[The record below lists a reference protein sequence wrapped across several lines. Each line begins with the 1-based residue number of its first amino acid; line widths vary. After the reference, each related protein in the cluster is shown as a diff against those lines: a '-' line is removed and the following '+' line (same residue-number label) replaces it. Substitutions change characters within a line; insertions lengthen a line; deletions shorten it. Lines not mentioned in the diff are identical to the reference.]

1 MATGTLIYEGKAKK
15 IYTTGHPDE
24 VLQYFKDDATAFNA
38 QKRGTIVEKGIINNK
53 VSERLFRLLEQS
65 GVPTHFVERKSDRE
79 MLTKKVTIVPVEVVV
94 RNVVAGSL
102 AKRLGLKE
110 GDRIHPPIVEWYYK
124 NDALGDP
131 LVADDHV
138 RLLKLATPEQL
149 TEIRRLALKVNGV
162 LQPFFAERRMWQFV
176 LAIEGLKDTCEH
188 FNIPIVSGNVSF
200 YNETNGLSIY
210 PTPMLGMVGLIEEAA
225 RAMTQW
231 FRDDG
236 DAIVLLGQTR
246 DDLGGSEY
254 LKVLQHREQGSP
266 PLLNLDTEKALHA
279 FALKVIHGAIGRS
292 GPVARTGGRDGPEI
306 PTAEIGREH

>member
-15 IYTTGHPDE
+15 IFTTGHPDE

-110 GDRIHPPIVEWYYK
+110 GEAILPPIVEWYYK

-131 LVADDHV
+131 LIADDHV
-138 RLLKLATPEQL
+138 RLLNLATPEQL
-149 TEIRRLALKVNGV
+149 VEIRRLALKVNSV
-162 LQPFFAERRMWQFV
+162 LQPFFAERRMILVDFKLEFGLHNGRLI
-176 LAIEGLKDTCEH
+176 LADEISPDTCRFWDQATKESMDKDR
-188 FNIPIVSGNVSF
+188 FRKD
-200 YNETNGLSIY
+200 
-210 PTPMLGMVGLIEEAA
+210 LGKIEEAY
-225 RAMTQW
+225 QE
-231 FRDDG
+231 
-236 DAIVLLGQTR
+236 VLRRVCG
-246 DDLGGSEY
+246 
-254 LKVLQHREQGSP
+254 
-266 PLLNLDTEKALHA
+266 
-279 FALKVIHGAIGRS
+279 
-292 GPVARTGGRDGPEI
+292 
-306 PTAEIGREH
+306 